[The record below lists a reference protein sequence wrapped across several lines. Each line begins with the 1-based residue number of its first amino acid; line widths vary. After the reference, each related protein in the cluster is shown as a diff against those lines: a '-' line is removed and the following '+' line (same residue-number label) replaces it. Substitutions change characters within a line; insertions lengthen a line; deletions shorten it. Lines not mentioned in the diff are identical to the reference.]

1 MTIPDCHQQPE
12 TSGASG
18 GTLSV
23 PSAPAPPVDKSQA
36 KKHILCVNTYQM
48 CILMMF
54 NNATQLTYSEI
65 QAETLIPERELTRA
79 LQPLA
84 IGKPSQRILVK
95 TPKTK
100 DIEPGHVFQVVLPK
114 FKIYFY
120 FGVPVCLLVHD
131 FNAWG

>member
-1 MTIPDCHQQPE
+1 
-12 TSGASG
+12 
-18 GTLSV
+18 
-23 PSAPAPPVDKSQA
+23 
-36 KKHILCVNTYQM
+36 
-48 CILMMF
+48 MMF

-100 DIEPGHVFQVVLPK
+100 DIEPGHVFQVILPK
-114 FKIYFY
+114 FTFISEGICNVVFD
-120 FGVPVCLLVHD
+120 CLFVHD